1 MSIKTCLLAALTT
14 TIAQTTMPVS
24 VSNLVTGPQSHVRLT
39 NTASQ
44 PVTAWSLAITTSTGA
59 NRTHG
64 EVETVDGY
72 LSEVTRGLPG
82 SSERLERLMPGQSR
96 EISLDPL
103 PEGARVEIVAS
114 ILDDGTAFGDE
125 EFLGPIFAKRAKERD
140 ALKAVVDTFQDVTAE
155 ARGPQA
161 VEALQHRLSA
171 LSQRDDG
178 LVCRAA
184 PA

>member
-1 MSIKTCLLAALTT
+1 MNPGWRVCFSSPSISRGALVGSGRASGRPRGSGGTVGVAESRASDALAPPPRALAPPCARFRLTASQLRAALTT
-14 TIAQTTMPVS
+14 TLARTTPVSVSPVS

-82 SSERLERLMPGQSR
+82 SSERL
-96 EISLDPL
+96 
-103 PEGARVEIVAS
+103 
-114 ILDDGTAFGDE
+114 
-125 EFLGPIFAKRAKERD
+125 
-140 ALKAVVDTFQDVTAE
+140 
-155 ARGPQA
+155 
-161 VEALQHRLSA
+161 
-171 LSQRDDG
+171 
-178 LVCRAA
+178 
-184 PA
+184 